1 MPSKYMYV
9 NLSLFLKLNNKKNS
23 GPSIHCDYF
32 AKKTALKFDEKY
44 KRIWLL
50 LASFGQ
56 GYLQNHV
63 RSRKSIN
70 ILLEA
75 PCPIK
80 S

>member
-1 MPSKYMYV
+1 MYV
-9 NLSLFLKLNNKKNS
+9 NLGLFFKLNYKKNS
-23 GPSIHCDYF
+23 GPSIHCEYF
-32 AKKTALKFDEKY
+32 AKKKTALKFDEKY

-63 RSRKSIN
+63 KSRKSIN
-70 ILLEA
+70 ILPEA
-75 PCPIK
+75 PCPIN